1 MNETPHALRR
11 IRALD
16 RLSDL
21 ELYELADQTSVEIY
35 PPHHTV
41 IEQGQVDST
50 LYFLVRGYVNVLLP
64 TPEGEVFLTMLYP
77 GEYFGEAGLFNDLP
91 RSATVRSVGE
101 VEVYSLT
108 RESFEALMGQ
118 SPGLVADL
126 LHGMF
131 REHTYRLHRTSSEM
145 VSRKTFFSRFVVN
158 GIST

>member
-1 MNETPHALRR
+1 MHQHPHPLRR
-11 IRALD
+11 VRALD
-16 RLSDL
+16 RLSEHDL
-21 ELYELADQTSVEIY
+21 CDLAAQTSVEIY
-35 PPHHTV
+35 PPHHTI
-41 IEQGQVDST
+41 IEQGQIDST

-77 GEYFGEAGLFNDLP
+77 GEYFGEAGLFSDLP

-101 VEVYSLT
+101 VEVYSLS
-108 RESFEALMGQ
+108 RESFEALMEH
-118 SPGLVADL
+118 SPALVADM

-131 REHTYRLHRTSSEM
+131 REHTARLHRTSSEM